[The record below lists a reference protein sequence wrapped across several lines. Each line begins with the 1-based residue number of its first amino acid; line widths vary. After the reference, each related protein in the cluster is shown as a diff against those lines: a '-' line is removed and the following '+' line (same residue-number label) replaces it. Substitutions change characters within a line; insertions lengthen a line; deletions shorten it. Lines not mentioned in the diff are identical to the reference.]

1 MKRSSVEVSSG
12 LCMNQTNTNRE
23 PGSFHLSIQL
33 ILQYGDFQA
42 HEYLLV
48 IEDLLASKIV
58 ILVKGQKVKG

>member
-23 PGSFHLSIQL
+23 PGSFQLSIQL